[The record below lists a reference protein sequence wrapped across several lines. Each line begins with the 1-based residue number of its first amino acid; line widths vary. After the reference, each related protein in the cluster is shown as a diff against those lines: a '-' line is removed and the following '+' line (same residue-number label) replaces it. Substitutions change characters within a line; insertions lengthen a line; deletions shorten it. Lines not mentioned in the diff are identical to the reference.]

1 MTPESSSGALPTMTS
16 VAPTMTGARPRPSS
30 ANQRDITS
38 VLVPAES
45 VIMPNIETAV
55 QTMPPTSGTRGPN
68 LVIRAPA
75 SGEETIIIA
84 VSGSRRSPASIGPSP
99 FTPWR

>member
-1 MTPESSSGALPTMTS
+1 M
-16 VAPTMTGARPRPSS
+16 
-30 ANQRDITS
+30 
-38 VLVPAES
+38 PAES
-45 VIMPNIETAV
+45 EIMPNIATAV

-68 LVIRAPA
+68 LVISAPA

-84 VSGSRRSPASIGPSP
+84 VSGSRCRPLSTGLRP